1 MAQKSLSA
9 NVVQRKFSTAP
20 LDAALF
26 EVPADFTR
34 VNFKTDNPSFFR
46 RLFSFIGQ

>member
-9 NVVQRKFSTAP
+9 NVVQGEFSRAP

-26 EVPADFTR
+26 EVPAGFTK
-34 VNFKTDNPSFFR
+34 VNFKADNPSFFR